1 MELWRVLGAVAV
13 GSGGLLLVLVGMA
26 QARDSA
32 VHTRRAA
39 YEGKGVRVA
48 RAAAIGLV
56 IVTLTVLLVLT
67 VLPQVVVW
75 GIAVAAWLIMLALF
89 LSG

>member
-13 GSGGLLLVLVGMA
+13 GS
-26 QARDSA
+26 
-32 VHTRRAA
+32 
-39 YEGKGVRVA
+39 
-48 RAAAIGLV
+48 LV